1 MSNDDTRRTRLEEG
15 MKELETRMGG
25 PAPLAQPLHQALL
38 GAVFP
43 LSVDQLVLLARE
55 NEAPSL
61 IVSLLGNLPG
71 RRFASL
77 EAVQEALESQ
87 AGPGEEAAEPSPALM
102 PSR

>member
-1 MSNDDTRRTRLEEG
+1 

-25 PAPLAQPLHQALL
+25 PAPLAQPIHQALL

-43 LSVDQLVLLARE
+43 LSADQLVLLARE

-61 IVSLLGNLPG
+61 IVSLLGNLPR
-71 RRFASL
+71 RRFDSL

-87 AGPGEEAAEPSPALM
+87 AGPGEEPIEPSPAPM

>member
-1 MSNDDTRRTRLEEG
+1 M
-15 MKELETRMGG
+15 
-25 PAPLAQPLHQALL
+25 
-38 GAVFP
+38 FP

-71 RRFASL
+71 RRFESL
-77 EAVQEALESQ
+77 EAVEQALESQ
-87 AGPGEEAAEPSPALM
+87 AAPGEEAAEASAAPM

>member
-1 MSNDDTRRTRLEEG
+1 

-25 PAPLAQPLHQALL
+25 PAPLAQPIHQALL

-43 LSVDQLVLLARE
+43 LSADQLVLLARE

-61 IVSLLGNLPG
+61 IVSLLGNLPR
-71 RRFASL
+71 RRFDSL

-87 AGPGEEAAEPSPALM
+87 AGPGEEAVEPLPAPM